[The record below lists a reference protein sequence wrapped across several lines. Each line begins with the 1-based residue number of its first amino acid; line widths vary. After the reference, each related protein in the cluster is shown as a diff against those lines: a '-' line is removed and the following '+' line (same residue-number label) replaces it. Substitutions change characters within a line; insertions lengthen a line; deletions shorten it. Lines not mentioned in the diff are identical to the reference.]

1 MRNLRACGRMFW
13 FRHIIAVVLLA
24 LWGPATQHCNLDAAG
39 IIDTHGE
46 HTDSACLEGENPCS
60 HDGCHVVERITYKPA
75 TNLLNISAPN
85 FLVCSCFLCL
95 QLVQRDLRLEP
106 VTPVVAV
113 EKPQAWVPTWHFV
126 RRAAPLSRA
135 PSTLA

>member
-1 MRNLRACGRMFW
+1 MFW
-13 FRHIIAVVLLA
+13 LRHIIAVVLLV

-39 IIDTHGE
+39 IIDAHGE
-46 HTDSACLEGENPCS
+46 HTDSACLEGEDPCS
-60 HDGCHVVERITYKPA
+60 HDKCHVVERITYKPA
-75 TNLLNISAPN
+75 TNLLKVPAPD
-85 FLVCSCFLCL
+85 LLICSCFLCL
-95 QLVQRDLRLEP
+95 QLAYRDLNVEP

-113 EKPQAWVPTWHFV
+113 EKSQAWVPTWHFV